1 MPAGLRTPGRSR
13 ELIVET
19 GTTLSVDASFA
30 GKTICNVGA
39 SGGLTAT
46 LTSAA
51 AGWKPGDD
59 VLFLSCADQ
68 SFTVAGTAGQ
78 LITFNDV
85 AANSVAL
92 STSSEK
98 AGGALLVTCVS
109 GTKFHVA
116 LMTEETQT
124 ATVAT

>member
-1 MPAGLRTPGRSR
+1 MAGFYQPGKQR
-13 ELIVET
+13 EVIVET
-19 GTTLSVDASFA
+19 GTTLSVDAGFA
-30 GKTICNVGA
+30 GKIVCNVGA
-39 SGGLTAT
+39 SGALTAT

-51 AGWKPGDD
+51 AGWRVGDQ
-59 VLFLSCADQ
+59 VTFLSCADQ
-68 SFTVAGTAGQ
+68 DFTVAGTAGQ

-92 STSSEK
+92 STASEK
-98 AGGALLVTCVS
+98 CGGAMTVTCVS
-109 GTKFHVA
+109 GSKFHVS

>member
-1 MPAGLRTPGRSR
+1 MPAGLRQPGKQR
-13 ELIVET
+13 EVIVET
-19 GTTLSVDASFA
+19 GTTLSVDHTFA
-30 GKTICNVGA
+30 GKTVCNVGA
-39 SGGLTAT
+39 GGALTAT

-51 AGWKPGDD
+51 TGWKPGDD

-68 SFTVAGTAGQ
+68 NFTVAGTAGQ
-78 LITFNDV
+78 LITFNDI

-92 STSSEK
+92 STASEK
-98 AGGALLVTCVS
+98 CGGALLVTCVS